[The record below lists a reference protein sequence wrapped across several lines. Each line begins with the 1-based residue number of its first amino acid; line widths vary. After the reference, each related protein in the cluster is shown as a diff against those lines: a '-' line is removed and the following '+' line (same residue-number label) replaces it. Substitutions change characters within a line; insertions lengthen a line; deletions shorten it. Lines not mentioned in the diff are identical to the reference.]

1 MAGEQNTLS
10 SGLIPYMMAYFKFK
24 MGILHDCHDCH
35 DFHMP
40 HILPP

>member
-1 MAGEQNTLS
+1 MTGEQNTLP
-10 SGLIPYMMAYFKFK
+10 SGLIPYIMACFKFK
-24 MGILHDCHDCH
+24 TGILHDCH